1 VGRRGV
7 AGDGIGF
14 SDGDQPDELGMRGF
28 EFAVDADVIAAKST
42 DTDDGYTNG
51 GGSHR
56 LFFRTGGSD
65 GSVDGL
71 AATSVEVE
79 DLGDLVLD
87 LSAGS
92 GSEAGSSGDR
102 LVADVGVGS
111 DDFQQIESDVF
122 RAASGVGRIV
132 HGKAFQKCLTRRC

>member
-1 VGRRGV
+1 
-7 AGDGIGF
+7 
-14 SDGDQPDELGMRGF
+14 LG
-28 EFAVDADVIAAKST
+28 
-42 DTDDGYTNG
+42 
-51 GGSHR
+51 
-56 LFFRTGGSD
+56 TGGSD

-87 LSAGS
+87 LNAGS

-111 DDFQQIESDVF
+111 DDFQEIESDVF
-122 RAASGVGRIV
+122 RAASGVEGSV
-132 HGKAFQKCLTRRC
+132 HRNAFQKCLTRRC